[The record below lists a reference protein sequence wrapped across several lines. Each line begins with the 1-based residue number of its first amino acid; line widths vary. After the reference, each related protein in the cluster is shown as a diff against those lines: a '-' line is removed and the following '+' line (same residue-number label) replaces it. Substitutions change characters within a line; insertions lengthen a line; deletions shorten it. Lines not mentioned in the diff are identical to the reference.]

1 MQQRGSVTVHL
12 SYFICWRISKKG
24 VFLRNYFESIFQT
37 KPQYN
42 LDKKVTI
49 MLCLKNISDRLYTIL
64 SRDTPLDQFG
74 PGILNIMLNGEKLN
88 YDKILVKHS
97 SPIVVEYLKI
107 DPNEIVT
114 AQADITSA
122 FEIDKPIF
130 VLLVLSSTWL
140 ILKKLRNNQSALT

>member
-1 MQQRGSVTVHL
+1 M
-12 SYFICWRISKKG
+12 I
-24 VFLRNYFESIFQT
+24 NYFESIFQT

-42 LDKKVTI
+42 LDEKVTI
-49 MLCLKNISDRLYTIL
+49 MFCLKNISDRLYTIL
-64 SRDTPLDQFG
+64 SRDTPLDQFR

-88 YDKILVKHS
+88 YDEILVKRS

-122 FEIDKPIF
+122 FAIDKSIF

-140 ILKKLRNNQSALT
+140 ILKKLRNKQSSST